1 MNGPLN
7 QDTLWLIAVSAVV
20 LLVCFPVHECAHAL
34 VAYKLGDPTG
44 KEAGRISLNPFKHLD
59 LWGSI
64 SLLLIGIGFA
74 KPVPVNLN
82 NFRKRKQYYA
92 LTALAGP
99 VSNLLMAVLFFVLA
113 KTTAAQFGNGGTGYS
128 FLLRAAY
135 INVSLAV
142 FNMIPIPPL
151 DGSKVLSAV
160 LSDSLY
166 NKFLSSERY
175 TSYLV
180 MGGFILLNRMGFS
193 PISAL
198 TRPVYLWIAKAV
210 GVV

>member
-1 MNGPLN
+1 MNGSLN

-44 KEAGRISLNPFKHLD
+44 KEAGRITLNPFKHLD

-64 SLLLIGIGFA
+64 SLLLIGVGFA

-99 VSNLLMAVLFFVLA
+99 VSNLLMAVLLFVLA
-113 KTTAAQFGNGGTGYS
+113 KTVAAQFGSGGTGYS

-166 NKFLSSERY
+166 NKFLSAEKY

-210 GVV
+210 GVM